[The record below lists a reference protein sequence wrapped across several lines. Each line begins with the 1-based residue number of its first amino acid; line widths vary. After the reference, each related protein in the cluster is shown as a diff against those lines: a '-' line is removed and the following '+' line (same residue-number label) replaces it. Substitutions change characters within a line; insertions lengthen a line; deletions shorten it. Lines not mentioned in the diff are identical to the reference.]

1 LAEGTFLN
9 DEFLRQLTAVGEVDL
24 LVGIATFNDAKT
36 IQHVIQAVQIGL
48 VKYFPRQRTVL
59 VNPDGGSRD
68 GTPEVVKSSTIPDF
82 RSVLAANPLRTTH
95 TVTAKYRAGMGTGE
109 AVRLILA
116 AADLLRAKACAIIS
130 PDLLSITPQWV
141 DGLLRPVYREGF
153 DFLTPI
159 YERHKF
165 DALLIKNILSPLIR
179 ATYGCEIREPAGG
192 EFGFS
197 GALACQLLAQDVWHE
212 DFVQY
217 GWPLW
222 MTTTALS
229 GGYRLC
235 QSFLGPKIHS
245 EKSAAGE
252 SLPGTIQRIVGAL
265 FRSMEAHE
273 SFWVVRTGLKTAP
286 TFGFQAELD
295 LAPVRVNR
303 KRMFQMFRT
312 GVEELS
318 SILEQILSAPTLDSI
333 REVAMGNDAGFQF
346 SDELWVRTIYEF
358 AAGYH
363 HSVINRDHLLQALT
377 PVYRGRIGSYLLEN
391 HGASVRELESRLD
404 ALNTEFERLKPYLIE
419 EWRGKT

>member
-9 DEFLRQLTAVGEVDL
+9 DDFIRQLTAVGEVDL

-82 RSVLAANPLRTTH
+82 RTVLATTPLRTMH
-95 TVTAKYRAGMGTGE
+95 TVTAQYRAGLGTGE

-130 PDLLSITPQWV
+130 PDLLSITPEWI
-141 DGLLRPVYREGF
+141 DALLRPVYREGF
-153 DFLTPI
+153 DFLTPV

-165 DALLIKNILSPLIR
+165 DALLIKNILSPVIR
-179 ATYGCEIREPAGG
+179 AAYGCEVREPVGG

-197 GALACQLLAQDVWHE
+197 GALAVQYLAQDIWHE

-222 MTTTALS
+222 MTTMALS

-235 QSFLGPKIHS
+235 QSFLGPKIQS
-245 EKSAAGE
+245 ETSTGE
-252 SLPGTIQRIVGAL
+252 SLPTTIQRIVGAL
-265 FRSMEAHE
+265 FRSMEIHE

-286 TFGFQAELD
+286 TFGFQAEVD
-295 LAPVRVNR
+295 LAPARVNR

-318 SILEQILSAPTLDSI
+318 SILEQILSGSTLHDI
-333 REVAMGNDAGFQF
+333 RVVAKDNDAGFHF
-346 SDELWVRTIYEF
+346 PDELWVRTIYEF
-358 AAGYH
+358 AAAYH

-377 PVYRGRIGSYLLEN
+377 PVYRGRVGSYLLEN
-391 HGASVRELESRLD
+391 HGASVSELEARLD
-404 ALNTEFERLKPYLIE
+404 SLNMEFDRLKPYLVE
-419 EWRGKT
+419 GWRGKM